1 MKFTQIIGRLALAAL
16 AIVVC
21 SRETATASNTDE
33 KQPDPVSAN
42 PDPYANETPKERD
55 ARMKWW
61 REARFGMFIHW
72 GVYSVPAGTYDG
84 TRVPGIGEWIMN
96 RGKIPVA
103 RYRQY
108 AREFDPVKFNADQ
121 WVALAKQAGMK
132 YIVITSKHHDG
143 FAMFDS
149 KASDWNIVK
158 ATPFGRD
165 PLKELAAACQS
176 QGIRLGFYYSQAQ
189 DWNNPGGAA
198 AGGHWD
204 PAQDGSMDDYIRN
217 VAAPQVREILTHYG
231 KISVLWFDTPVN
243 MNKERAQMLLPLL
256 RLQPG
261 IIYNNRLGAGF
272 KGDTETPE
280 QHIPATGY
288 PGRDWETCMTMN
300 DTWGFKS
307 YDDNWKSPEMLVHNL
322 VDIASKGGNYLLNVG
337 PTSEGLIPE
346 PSVQRLQAIGRWMR
360 VNGEAIYD
368 TTASP
373 FKSLPWGRCTK
384 KVTAGGATLFLHVFK
399 WPADGKLLV
408 PGLRNDVT
416 TCYLLADA
424 SKKPLPTE
432 AGADGLAISVP
443 LEAPDPIS
451 STVVLNINGAPTVD
465 RAALISQD
473 YDGSISLPASEAR
486 LHGDDIQAENLA
498 GHDSI
503 GFWTNPGDWA
513 DWEFMVTAPGQFTV
527 SADVAAPDAAS
538 LDLTVGGS
546 HLRADTKATGS
557 YERFRTFKFG
567 SIEIAA
573 PGTVTL
579 AMRPVTEGW
588 HPVNLRS
595 LRLTP
600 ASRQ

>member
-1 MKFTQIIGRLALAAL
+1 
-16 AIVVC
+16 
-21 SRETATASNTDE
+21 
-33 KQPDPVSAN
+33 
-42 PDPYANETPKERD
+42 
-55 ARMKWW
+55 
-61 REARFGMFIHW
+61 
-72 GVYSVPAGTYDG
+72 
-84 TRVPGIGEWIMN
+84 
-96 RGKIPVA
+96 
-103 RYRQY
+103 
-108 AREFDPVKFNADQ
+108 
-121 WVALAKQAGMK
+121 MK

-165 PLKELAAACQS
+165 PLKELSAACEK

-231 KISVLWFDTPVN
+231 NISVLWFDTPVS
-243 MNKERAQMLLPLL
+243 MNKERAEMFLPLL

-261 IIYNNRLGAGF
+261 IIYNNRLGGGF

-280 QHIPATGY
+280 QHIPATGF

-307 YDDNWKSPEMLVHNL
+307 YDDHWKSPEVLIHNL

-346 PSVQRLQAIGRWMR
+346 PSVQRLEAVGMWMR
-360 VNGEAIYD
+360 VNGDAIYD

-384 KVTAGGATLFLHVFK
+384 KLTAGGATLFLHVFK

-416 TCYLLADA
+416 KCYLLADTR
-424 SKKPLPTE
+424 KKSLATQ
-432 AGADGLAISVP
+432 AGPDGLAISAP

-451 STVVLNINGAPTVD
+451 STVVLKIKGAPMVD
-465 RAALISQD
+465 QAALISQD
-473 YDGSISLPASEAR
+473 YDESISLPASEAR
-486 LHGDDIQAENLA
+486 LHGDDIQTETLA

-513 DWEFMVTAPGQFTV
+513 DWEFKVTAPGRFTV
-527 SADVAAPDAAS
+527 SADVAGPDAAS
-538 LDLTVGGS
+538 MDLTAGES
-546 HLRADTKATGS
+546 HLRADTTATGS
-557 YERFRTFKFG
+557 YERFRTVKFG

-579 AMRPVTEGW
+579 AMHPVAEGW
-588 HPVNLRS
+588 HPINVRS

>member
-1 MKFTQIIGRLALAAL
+1 MNFARIIGFLLPVAA
-16 AIVVC
+16 AIMV
-21 SRETATASNTDE
+21 RYGGTTTAIAADE
-33 KQPDPVSAN
+33 QDPGLESTN
-42 PDPYANETPKERD
+42 PDPYANETPTERD

-84 TRVPGIGEWIMN
+84 KQVPGIGEWIMN
-96 RGKIPVA
+96 HGKIPVA
-103 RYRQY
+103 RYRQF
-108 AREFDPVKFNADQ
+108 AKEFNPVKFDADQ

-149 KASDWNIVK
+149 KASDWNIVR

-165 PLKELAAACQS
+165 PLKELSAACEK

-204 PAQDGSMDDYIRN
+204 PPQDGSMDDYIRN
-217 VAAPQVREILTHYG
+217 VAVPQVREILTHYG
-231 KISVLWFDTPVN
+231 KVSVLWFDTPVS
-243 MNKERAQMLLPLL
+243 MNKERAEMFLPLL

-261 IIYNNRLGAGF
+261 IIYNNRLGGGF

-280 QHIPATGY
+280 QRIPATGF

-300 DTWGFKS
+300 DTWGYKS
-307 YDDNWKSPEMLVHNL
+307 YDDHWKGTDVLIHNL

-346 PSVQRLQAIGRWMR
+346 PSVERLQAVGAWMR
-360 VNGEAIYD
+360 VNGKAIYD

-373 FKSLPWGRCTK
+373 FKSIPWGRCTK
-384 KVTAGGATLFLHVFK
+384 KVTADGTTLFLHVFK

-408 PGLRNDVT
+408 PGLQSGAAK
-416 TCYLLADA
+416 CYLLADA
-424 SKKPLPTE
+424 AEKPLATQ

-443 LEAPDPIS
+443 LQAPDPIS
-451 STVVLNINGAPTVD
+451 STVVLKINGAPTIEQV
-465 RAALISQD
+465 AVIGQD
-473 YDGSISLPASEAR
+473 YDGSISLPATEAR
-486 LHGDDIQAENLA
+486 LHGDDIQTENLA

-503 GFWTNPGDWA
+503 GYWTNPSDWA
-513 DWEFMVTAPGQFTV
+513 DWEFKVTEPGRFTV
-527 SADVAAPDAAS
+527 SGDVAGPDATA
-538 LDLTVGGS
+538 LDLAVGGS
-546 HLRADTKATGS
+546 HLRADAKATGS
-557 YERFRTFKFG
+557 YSKFKTYKFG
-567 SIEIAA
+567 SIEIAVS
-573 PGTVTL
+573 GTVTL
-579 AMRPVTEGW
+579 AMHPISDGW
-588 HPVNLRS
+588 HPVNVRS

-600 ASRQ
+600 ANGQ